1 LEGAIDIE
9 NKIQQH
15 NELPGSIAMI
25 VALVS
30 FSMLF
35 ATLFLGYSIFRLTSE
50 IWPPAGMARIPL
62 TIPTVST
69 FIVLLS
75 SFFSWLLER
84 DGFRKTFGGAYYFLA
99 IGTGFAFVGCQ
110 FSLWSML
117 KSLGIFTNSGI
128 YPSMIYAFTW
138 IHTAHMALGLIAFI
152 YLGFLL
158 IGNNWNLDDV
168 LKVQKASSVLR
179 FWHFLAIIWLLM
191 YALLF
196 VL

>member
-1 LEGAIDIE
+1 MESIAE
-9 NKIQQH
+9 NKLNRH
-15 NELPGSIAMI
+15 AELQGSVALI

-35 ATLFLGYSIFRLTSE
+35 ATLFLGYSVFRLTSE
-50 IWPPAGMARIPL
+50 IWPPAGMARVPI
-62 TIPTVST
+62 TIPTYST

-75 SFFSWLLER
+75 SLFAWLLER
-84 DGFRKTFGGAYYFLA
+84 GQYKRESGLAYYLLSFS
-99 IGTGFAFVGCQ
+99 TGIAFVVCQ
-110 FSLWSML
+110 FYLWDML
-117 KSLGIFTNSGI
+117 KSIGVFTNSGI

-138 IHTAHMALGLIAFI
+138 IHTAHMVLGLLAFV

-158 IGNNWNLDDV
+158 IKNNWNLDDSI
-168 LKVQKASSVLR
+168 KIQKANSVLR
-179 FWHFLAIIWLLM
+179 FWHFLAVIWLMM